1 MLGMRQFITAFAAV
15 LMCLILCLPASAAPK
30 KAKSFQ
36 PGKARWD
43 IKTSLPTG
51 ASTWAFKYVDLATL
65 LAIKP
70 PPGAKGHSR
79 KMDHARYLAA
89 ANASGLVEGDIIST
103 TGWIH
108 LIAAEPDGDYHI
120 QIAESDKSMARCFIV
135 EAPRPAKKF
144 VKDDRVLQATASV
157 RQALLDKALDG
168 KELKYG
174 GTRIITPPVFAKIS
188 GQFFYDDWHIGDRPR
203 GKKGC
208 KSPTVAEIHP
218 ITYVDF
224 PWSPLIAFRRR

>member
-1 MLGMRQFITAFAAV
+1 MLNVPQSITTFVAA
-15 LMCLILCLPASAAPK
+15 LICSILCFPASAAPK
-30 KAKSFQ
+30 KAKSFA
-36 PGKARWD
+36 PGKARWE
-43 IKTSLPTG
+43 IKTTIPPG

-79 KMDHARYLAA
+79 KMDHVRYPAA
-89 ANASGLVEGDIIST
+89 SNASGLVEGDIIST

-120 QIAESDKSMARCFIV
+120 QIGETDKNMARCFIV

-144 VKDDRVLQATASV
+144 VKDDRVLQATTAV

-174 GTRIITPPVFAKIS
+174 ATRVIKPPVFAKIS

-203 GKKGC
+203 GKRGC

-224 PWSPLIAFRRR
+224 PWLH